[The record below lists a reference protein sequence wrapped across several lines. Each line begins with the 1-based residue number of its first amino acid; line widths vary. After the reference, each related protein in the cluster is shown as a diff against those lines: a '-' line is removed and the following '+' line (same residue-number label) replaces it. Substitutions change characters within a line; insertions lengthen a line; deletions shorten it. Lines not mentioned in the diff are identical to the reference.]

1 MRRLLASR
9 NCYRPLYATMKSW
22 ASTTRLRTFSSPV
35 AAAKLLN
42 MTLSA
47 ILNEG
52 DEILVPEPYYSNY
65 KTFTR
70 MAGGVP
76 VPIPTLPEK
85 GYRITSREEIE
96 AHITPRTRA
105 MLFTN
110 PNNPTGV
117 VMSNEELRMLA
128 DVAKEHELFLIADEV
143 YREFVYEG
151 EIPMSVG
158 AFEDLAENA
167 IIIDSVSKRFS
178 ACGARGGMHCLP
190 KPPASRAACKA
201 QPGQTLRGDH

>member
-1 MRRLLASR
+1 
-9 NCYRPLYATMKSW
+9 
-22 ASTTRLRTFSSPV
+22 
-35 AAAKLLN
+35 
-42 MTLSA
+42 
-47 ILNEG
+47 
-52 DEILVPEPYYSNY
+52 
-65 KTFTR
+65 

-76 VPIPTLPEK
+76 VPLPALPEQ

-128 DVAKEHELFLIADEV
+128 DIAKEHELFLIADEV

-158 AFEDLAENA
+158 ALEDLAENA
-167 IIIDSVSKRFS
+167 IIIDSVSKRS
-178 ACGARGGMHCLP
+178 EERRVGKECRL
-190 KPPASRAACKA
+190 
-201 QPGQTLRGDH
+201 